1 LLIRFAGHEL
11 DLFDI
16 YDVRGDA
23 WRAVLPAPDP
33 EHGSPGARSVY
44 GLVPF
49 VSSRYPR
56 SLALM
61 YHGERGPSALGHAGA
76 GEFWDDVWMIEAGAE
91 GEPELSWKYVQVSTD
106 KAAPAPRGW
115 FPSASWE
122 DGEETKV
129 ALYGGLLSS
138 NDRSNELWLLEID

>member
-1 LLIRFAGHEL
+1 MEDPSFCASAVGRLPCLQTRTCISDLLIGFAGHEL
-11 DLFDI
+11 DSFDI

-76 GEFWDDVWMIEAGAE
+76 GEFWDDVWLIEAGAE
-91 GEPELSWKYVQVSTD
+91 GEPELSWKYVQ
-106 KAAPAPRGW
+106 G
-115 FPSASWE
+115 
-122 DGEETKV
+122 
-129 ALYGGLLSS
+129 
-138 NDRSNELWLLEID
+138 